1 MIENSKKHS
10 VKDFTMNV
18 LNGLALGT
26 VVVLIPGAI
35 LGELMKALLPMWS
48 GFGPLIAATAVST
61 SLMGLVIGMFVG
73 GNFKFNPIQ
82 SASLGLAVIF
92 AGGAANV
99 SKGLISLQGTGDII
113 NMGITAALG
122 VLLIQYLSDK
132 TKSFTLIIIPTVTL
146 LLVGGIGRA
155 LLPYV
160 KMITAMIGQG
170 IASLLG
176 LQPILMSILIAMI
189 FCFLIVSPIT
199 TVGIA
204 LAISLSGIGSGA
216 ANLGICAAS
225 FGLCI
230 AGWSVN
236 SKGTS
241 LAHVLGSPKISMAN
255 VLSKPKIML
264 PMLSSAAVLGILA
277 ALFNIQGTPASAGF
291 GISGLIGPIN
301 ALNLAKGGWSFANIL
316 IVLIV
321 FVLAPIVLSFLFNY
335 LFIKVFKIIDSNDY
349 KLDI

>member
-1 MIENSKKHS
+1 MSEAV
-10 VKDFTMNV
+10 VKQTPKSFAMNV
-18 LNGLALGT
+18 LNGLAMGT

-48 GFGPLIAATAVST
+48 GFSTLIAATAIST
-61 SLMGLVIGMFVG
+61 TMMGLVIGMFVG
-73 GNFKFNPIQ
+73 MNFKFNPIQ
-82 SASLGLAVIF
+82 SASLGLAVMF
-92 AGGAANV
+92 AGGSPNLVEGA
-99 SKGLISLQGTGDII
+99 ISMQGTGDII
-113 NMGITAALG
+113 NMGLTAALG
-122 VLLIQYLSDK
+122 VLLIQFLSDK
-132 TKSFTLIIIPTVTL
+132 TKSFTLIVVPTVTL
-146 LLVGGIGRA
+146 LVAGGIGRV

-160 KMITAMIGQG
+160 KMITAMLGQG

-176 LQPILMSILIAMI
+176 LQPILMSLLIAMI

-204 LAISLSGIGSGA
+204 LAINLSGIGSGA

-225 FGLCI
+225 FGLCL

-264 PMLSSAAVLGILA
+264 PMISSAAVLGVIGA
-277 ALFNIQGTPASAGF
+277 IFNIQGTPASAGF

-301 ALNLAKGGWSFANIL
+301 ALNLAEGGWTPTNIL
-316 IVLIV
+316 LIALI
-321 FVLAPIVLSFLFNY
+321 FIGAPIVLNFFFNY
-335 LFIKVFKIIDSNDY
+335 LFVKVLKIIDPMDY

>member
-1 MIENSKKHS
+1 MSKEVIKQTPKS
-10 VKDFTMNV
+10 FTMNA
-18 LNGLALGT
+18 LNGLAMGT

-48 GFGPLIAATAVST
+48 GFGTLIAATAIAT
-61 SLMGLVIGMFVG
+61 TLMGLVIGMFVG
-73 GNFKFNPIQ
+73 MNFKFNPIQ

-92 AGGAANV
+92 AGGSPNFANGV
-99 SKGLISLQGTGDII
+99 ITMHGTGDII

-122 VLLIQYLSDK
+122 VLLIQFLSDK
-132 TKSFTLIIIPTVTL
+132 TKSFTLIIVPTVTL
-146 LLVGGIGRA
+146 LLVGGVGRV

-160 KMITAMIGQG
+160 KMITTMIGQG

-176 LQPILMSILIAMI
+176 LQPILISLLIAMI

-204 LAISLSGIGSGA
+204 LAINLSGIGSGA

-225 FGLCI
+225 FGLCL
-230 AGWSVN
+230 AGWAVN
-236 SKGTS
+236 LKGTS

-255 VLSKPKIML
+255 VLLKPKIML
-264 PMLSSAAVLGILA
+264 PMLCSAAVLGVIGA
-277 ALFNIQGTPASAGF
+277 IFNIQGTPASAGF

-301 ALNLAKGGWSFANIL
+301 ALNLAKGGWSLVNIL
-316 IVLIV
+316 LIIII
-321 FVLAPIVLSFLFNY
+321 FVGAPIVLNMIFNY
-335 LFIKVFKIIDSNDY
+335 LFIKVLKVIDPMDY

>member
-1 MIENSKKHS
+1 MSKEVIKQTPKS
-10 VKDFTMNV
+10 FTMNV
-18 LNGLALGT
+18 LNGLAMGT

-48 GFGPLIAATAVST
+48 GFGTLIAATAIAT
-61 SLMGLVIGMFVG
+61 TLMGLVIGMFVG
-73 GNFKFNPIQ
+73 MNFKFNPIQ

-92 AGGAANV
+92 AGGSPNFANGV
-99 SKGLISLQGTGDII
+99 ITMQGTGDII

-122 VLLIQYLSDK
+122 ALLIQFLSDK
-132 TKSFTLIIIPTVTL
+132 TKSFTLIIVPTVTL
-146 LLVGGIGRA
+146 LLVGRV

-160 KMITAMIGQG
+160 KMITTMIGQG

-176 LQPILMSILIAMI
+176 LQPILMSLLIAMI

-204 LAISLSGIGSGA
+204 LAINLSGIGSGA
-216 ANLGICAAS
+216 AS
-225 FGLCI
+225 FGLCL
-230 AGWSVN
+230 AGWAVN

-241 LAHVLGSPKISMAN
+241 LAHVLRSPKISMAN
-255 VLSKPKIML
+255 VLSKPKIVL
-264 PMLSSAAVLGILA
+264 PMLCSAAVLGVIGA
-277 ALFNIQGTPASAGF
+277 IFNIQGTPASAGF

-301 ALNLAKGGWSFANIL
+301 ALNLAKGGWSPVNIL
-316 IVLIV
+316 LIIII
-321 FVLAPIVLSFLFNY
+321 FVGAPIVLNMIFNY
-335 LFIKVFKIIDSNDY
+335 LFIKVLKVIDPMDY

>member
-1 MIENSKKHS
+1 MSDVVEKQTAKSFI
-10 VKDFTMNV
+10 MNV

-26 VVVLIPGAI
+26 VIVLIPGAI

-48 GFGPLIAATAVST
+48 GFATLIAATAVAT
-61 SLMGLVIGMFVG
+61 SMMGLVIGIMVG
-73 GNFKFNPIQ
+73 LNFKFNPIQ
-82 SASLGLAVIF
+82 SASLGLAVMF
-92 AGGAANV
+92 AGGAATFL
-99 SKGLISLQGTGDII
+99 KGAIMLKGTGDII

-122 VLLIQYLSDK
+122 VLLIQFLSDK
-132 TKSFTLIIIPTVTL
+132 TKSFTLIVIPTVTL
-146 LLVGGIGRA
+146 LLVGGVGHV

-160 KMITAMIGQG
+160 KMITTMIGQG

-176 LQPILMSILIAMI
+176 LQPVLMSILIAMI

-216 ANLGICAAS
+216 AS
-225 FGLCI
+225 FGLCM

-236 SKGTS
+236 SKGTA

-255 VLSKPKIML
+255 VLAKPKIML
-264 PMLSSAAVLGILA
+264 PMISSAAILGILG

-301 ALNLAKGGWSFANIL
+301 ALNLAKGGWSVMNMLL
-316 IVLIV
+316 IIII
-321 FVLAPIVLSFLFNY
+321 FVAAPIILNFIFNY
-335 LFIKVFKIIDSNDY
+335 LFIKVLKIIDPMDY

>member
-1 MIENSKKHS
+1 M
-10 VKDFTMNV
+10 
-18 LNGLALGT
+18 
-26 VVVLIPGAI
+26 
-35 LGELMKALLPMWS
+35 
-48 GFGPLIAATAVST
+48 
-61 SLMGLVIGMFVG
+61 MGLVIGMLVG
-73 GNFKFNPIQ
+73 HNFKFNPIQ
-82 SASLGLAVIF
+82 SASLGLAVMF
-92 AGGAANV
+92 AGGAANLV
-99 SKGLISLQGTGDII
+99 KGAFVLQGTGDII

-122 VLLIQYLSDK
+122 VLLIQFLSDK
-132 TKSFTLIIIPTVTL
+132 TKSFTLIVVPTVTL
-146 LLVGGIGRA
+146 LLIGGFGRA

-170 IASLLG
+170 VASLLG
-176 LQPILMSILIAMI
+176 LQPILMSLLIAMI

-216 ANLGICAAS
+216 AS
-225 FGLCI
+225 FGLCL

-264 PMLSSAAVLGILA
+264 PMLSSAAVLGVIGA
-277 ALFNIQGTPASAGF
+277 IFNIQGTPASAGF

-301 ALNLAKGGWSFANIL
+301 ALNLAKGGWSPINIIL
-316 IVLIV
+316 IILI
-321 FVLAPIVLSFLFNY
+321 FVLAPILLNMVFNY
-335 LFIKVFKIIDSNDY
+335 LFVKVLKVIDPMDY

>member
-1 MIENSKKHS
+1 MSKEVIKQTPKS
-10 VKDFTMNV
+10 FTMNV
-18 LNGLALGT
+18 LNGLAMGT

-48 GFGPLIAATAVST
+48 GFGTLIAATAIAT
-61 SLMGLVIGMFVG
+61 TLMGLVIGMFVG
-73 GNFKFNPIQ
+73 MNFKFNPIQ

-92 AGGAANV
+92 AGGSPNFANGV
-99 SKGLISLQGTGDII
+99 ITMQGTGDII

-122 VLLIQYLSDK
+122 VLLIQFLSDK
-132 TKSFTLIIIPTVTL
+132 TKSFTLIIVPTVTL
-146 LLVGGIGRA
+146 LLVGRV

-160 KMITAMIGQG
+160 KMITTMIGQG

-176 LQPILMSILIAMI
+176 LQPILISLLIAMI

-204 LAISLSGIGSGA
+204 LAINLSGIGSGA

-225 FGLCI
+225 FGLCL
-230 AGWSVN
+230 AGWAVN

-264 PMLSSAAVLGILA
+264 PMLCSAAVLGVIGA
-277 ALFNIQGTPASAGF
+277 IFNIQGTPASAGF

-301 ALNLAKGGWSFANIL
+301 ALNLAKGG
-316 IVLIV
+316 
-321 FVLAPIVLSFLFNY
+321 
-335 LFIKVFKIIDSNDY
+335 
-349 KLDI
+349 

>member
-1 MIENSKKHS
+1 MSKEVIKQTPKS
-10 VKDFTMNV
+10 FTMNV
-18 LNGLALGT
+18 LNGLAMGT

-35 LGELMKALLPMWS
+35 LGELMKTLLPMWS
-48 GFGPLIAATAVST
+48 GFGTLIAATAIAAT
-61 SLMGLVIGMFVG
+61 LMGLFIGMFVG
-73 GNFKFNPIQ
+73 MNFKFNPIQ

-92 AGGAANV
+92 AGGSPNFANGV
-99 SKGLISLQGTGDII
+99 ITMQGTGDII

-122 VLLIQYLSDK
+122 VLLIQFLSDK
-132 TKSFTLIIIPTVTL
+132 TKSFTLIIVPTVTL
-146 LLVGGIGRA
+146 LLVGGVGRV

-160 KMITAMIGQG
+160 KMITTMIGQG

-176 LQPILMSILIAMI
+176 LQPILISLLIAMI

-204 LAISLSGIGSGA
+204 LAINLSGIGSGA

-225 FGLCI
+225 FGLCL
-230 AGWSVN
+230 AGWAVN

-241 LAHVLGSPKISMAN
+241 LAN

-264 PMLSSAAVLGILA
+264 PMLCSAAVLGVIGA
-277 ALFNIQGTPASAGF
+277 IFNIQGTPASAGF

-301 ALNLAKGGWSFANIL
+301 ALNLAKGG
-316 IVLIV
+316 
-321 FVLAPIVLSFLFNY
+321 
-335 LFIKVFKIIDSNDY
+335 
-349 KLDI
+349 